1 MDALKSIGG
10 GDLTTRAG
18 AALRARPAGLGE
30 AKGATE
36 AGGTAFVDAMGGAL
50 QNVNRLQGEAS
61 RLSREFQ
68 MESADVGIEETM
80 IAMQKASLGFQAVVQ
95 VRNKVVQAYNDIMN
109 MNV

>member
-1 MDALKSIGG
+1 MDALKSIGS

-18 AALRARPAGLGE
+18 ASPRAQITGLSE
-30 AKGATE
+30 TKGATE
-36 AGGTAFVDAMGGAL
+36 AGDTSFLDAMGGAL
-50 QNVNRLQGEAS
+50 ENVNRLQGNATK
-61 RLSREFQ
+61 LSREFQ

-95 VRNKVVQAYNDIMN
+95 VRNKVVQAYNDVMN